1 MIHIVTDSTAD
12 LSPEM
17 IQDYQIG
24 VVPLAV
30 NIQGNTYRDKIE
42 ISLVDLFHLVEKT
55 GQLPKTSAPPVAEF
69 LPYFDQPG
77 EVIYIGISS
86 QLSATQQN
94 AALAA
99 EMLQKPVR
107 RIDSLNLSTGIGHL
121 VMLAAELREAGK
133 SADEIETEVRAA
145 IPQLRT
151 SFTIDTLE
159 YLYKGGRCS
168 AMANVVGSLLKIRP
182 VIEVRQ
188 DGTLGVKDRLRG
200 SRARVLRCMLDSFQ
214 ADLEQINLHRVFVT
228 HSGCYQDAEFLREEL
243 QQMAPIEHVD
253 VTLAGSVIG
262 SHCGPNTIGILYRL
276 K

>member
-17 IQDYQIG
+17 IQEYEIG

-30 NIQGNTYRDKIE
+30 NIQGKTYRDKIE
-42 ISLVDLFHLVEKT
+42 ITLADLFRMVEKT

-69 LPYFDQPG
+69 LPHFDRQG

-99 EMLQKPVR
+99 DMLQKPVR

-121 VMLAAELREAGK
+121 VMLAAELREDGK
-133 SADEIETEVRAA
+133 SAEEIENAVRAA
-145 IPQLRT
+145 IPKLRT

-168 AMANVVGSLLKIRP
+168 AMENVVGSLLKIRP
-182 VIEVRQ
+182 VIEVKP

-200 SRARVLRCMLDSFQ
+200 SRAKVLRCMLDSLQ
-214 ADLEQINLHRVFVT
+214 ADLEHMDMQRVFVT
-228 HSGCYQDAEFLREEL
+228 HSGCYEDAETLREEL
-243 QQMAPIEHVD
+243 NRLGPFEHVD